1 MAITRFS
8 SARSSSPTPSE
19 NSDMYYEDLNNATP
33 TPAPS
38 QTADALGWETDDT
51 PAPTDPHDVT
61 PTAQT
66 ARATTPA
73 SVVEISAEDFPGLPA
88 PAPAT
93 VTKPHAT
100 KAAKAKKGKEKA
112 KTTEAGESVSL
123 RSILDLTH
131 HAAVAD
137 PVGHTSDSDDPFLAA
152 DIARATAASLGQQV
166 EHDSATAGA
175 SSSSSHRPDATSG
188 SPSKRQRANTAG
200 DASATTSAPAV
211 NPETTGATIALT
223 VAQAAAPV
231 IVPDAAPCV
240 ISLLFYNLV
249 LTRCCRAALTF
260 AQAAAPVVVPDVAPA
275 APAQPAIGGDV
286 PPMWLTADGLPPRG
300 SYTPT
305 PAGGFACIVYEP
317 LQLLQ
322 DIPPELILLYEGVPF
337 PKIFLV
343 VSGGNGAVM
352 RTHGCIR
359 DAIGNFINVDPTSF
373 TLSTPP
379 TAAHGTSSALWLL
392 ADLPGLLT
400 QAVLDNR
407 VLSSTAITLYP
418 LPYDIPI
425 AGFVGVF
432 AGFTLP
438 HSDAGA
444 NAACDLIRA
453 ALQNN
458 SEIREFVHT
467 HHSAYGPVAANEAWE
482 ILLASIVVQ
491 GIDLLVQDTR
501 TVAWRLHV
509 DPPTTDR
516 TEWGQ
521 FRRLFGKL
529 QVLTLHGTA
538 RLQRPFR
545 CHICPSVDHPTPLC
559 LFPYTPGW
567 LGPTH
572 ATIAAV
578 LDTSRAA
585 AAKAQEMMRPA
596 NLDVGA
602 SNFRGSNGRGRGGPG
617 PKARHGGGGKKGGD
631 PKGKGRQRD
640 EFF

>member
-1 MAITRFS
+1 
-8 SARSSSPTPSE
+8 
-19 NSDMYYEDLNNATP
+19 MYYEDFDNA

-38 QTADALGWETDDT
+38 QTADALGWETDDN
-51 PAPTDPHDVT
+51 PAPTDPRDVT

-66 ARATTPA
+66 ARASTPA
-73 SVVEISAEDFPGLPA
+73 SVVEISPEDFPTLQA
-88 PAPAT
+88 SAPAT
-93 VTKPHAT
+93 VTKPRAT
-100 KAAKAKKGKEKA
+100 KAAKSKKAKEKA
-112 KTTEAGESVSL
+112 KATEA
-123 RSILDLTH
+123 
-131 HAAVAD
+131 AAAE
-137 PVGHTSDSDDPFLAA
+137 PAGHTSDTDDPFLAA
-152 DIARATAASLGQQV
+152 DIARATATSLGQQV
-166 EHDSATAGA
+166 EHDDATAGA
-175 SSSSSHRPDATSG
+175 SSSSSRRPDAAPG

-200 DASATTSAPAV
+200 DASATASAPTV
-211 NPETTGATIALT
+211 NPETTE
-223 VAQAAAPV
+223 AP
-231 IVPDAAPCV
+231 
-240 ISLLFYNLV
+240 
-249 LTRCCRAALTF
+249 TALTF
-260 AQAAAPVVVPDVAPA
+260 AQAAAPIVEPVAAPA
-275 APAQPAIGGDV
+275 APAQPAVGGNI

-322 DIPPELILLYEGVPF
+322 GIPPELILLYEGVPF

-352 RTHGCIR
+352 RTHGRIR

-379 TAAHGTSSALWLL
+379 TAANGTSSALWLL
-392 ADLPGLLT
+392 ADLPGPLT

-432 AGFTLP
+432 TGFTLP
-438 HSDAGA
+438 NSDAGA
-444 NAACDLIRA
+444 NAARDLIRA
-453 ALQNN
+453 ALRNN

-467 HHSAYGPVAANEAWE
+467 HRSAYGPVAANEAWE

-491 GIDLLVQDTR
+491 GIDLLVQDTQ

-516 TEWGQ
+516 EEWGQ

-559 LFPYTPGW
+559 PFPNTPGW

-578 LDTSRAA
+578 LDASRAA

-596 NLDVGA
+596 NLDAGA
-602 SNFRGSNGRGRGGPG
+602 SNSRGSNGRGRGGPG

-640 EFF
+640 DFF

>member
-19 NSDMYYEDLNNATP
+19 NSDMYYEDFDNA

-38 QTADALGWETDDT
+38 QTADALGWETDDN
-51 PAPTDPHDVT
+51 PAPTDPRDVT

-66 ARATTPA
+66 ARASTPA
-73 SVVEISAEDFPGLPA
+73 FR
-88 PAPAT
+88 PAT
-93 VTKPHAT
+93 VTKPRAT
-100 KAAKAKKGKEKA
+100 KAAKSKKAKEKA
-112 KTTEAGESVSL
+112 KATEA
-123 RSILDLTH
+123 
-131 HAAVAD
+131 AAAE
-137 PVGHTSDSDDPFLAA
+137 PAGHTSDTDDPFLAA

-166 EHDSATAGA
+166 EHDDATAGA
-175 SSSSSHRPDATSG
+175 SSSSSRRPDAAPG

-200 DASATTSAPAV
+200 DASATASAPTV
-211 NPETTGATIALT
+211 NPETTE
-223 VAQAAAPV
+223 AP
-231 IVPDAAPCV
+231 
-240 ISLLFYNLV
+240 
-249 LTRCCRAALTF
+249 TALTF
-260 AQAAAPVVVPDVAPA
+260 AQAAAPIVEPVAAPA
-275 APAQPAIGGDV
+275 APAQPAVGGNI

-322 DIPPELILLYEGVPF
+322 GIPPELILLYEGVPF

-352 RTHGCIR
+352 RTHGRIR

-379 TAAHGTSSALWLL
+379 TAANGTSSPLWLL
-392 ADLPGLLT
+392 ADLPGPLT

-438 HSDAGA
+438 NSDAGA
-444 NAACDLIRA
+444 NAARDLIRA
-453 ALQNN
+453 ALRNN

-467 HHSAYGPVAANEAWE
+467 HRSAYGPVAANEAWE

-516 TEWGQ
+516 EEWGQ

-529 QVLTLHGTA
+529 QVLTSTA
-538 RLQRPFR
+538 QPASSAPFAATSAHPSTIRLRSAR
-545 CHICPSVDHPTPLC
+545 SPTPRAGSAR
-559 LFPYTPGW
+559 PTP
-567 LGPTH
+567 PSPRSSTR
-572 ATIAAV
+572 AV
-578 LDTSRAA
+578 PPLPRPKNDAPRQPRRWPSNSRGETDAVAA
-585 AAKAQEMMRPA
+585 AR
-596 NLDVGA
+596 
-602 SNFRGSNGRGRGGPG
+602 
-617 PKARHGGGGKKGGD
+617 PKARRVEEERRRRSQRQGT
-631 PKGKGRQRD
+631 QRD
-640 EFF
+640 DFF